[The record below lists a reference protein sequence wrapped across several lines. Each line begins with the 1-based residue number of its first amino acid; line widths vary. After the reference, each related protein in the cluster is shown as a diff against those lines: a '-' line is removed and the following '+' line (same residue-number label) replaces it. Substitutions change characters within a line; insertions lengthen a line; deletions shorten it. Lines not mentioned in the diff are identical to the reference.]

1 MRARCRKIF
10 CQRTTN
16 SITHVL
22 ANFQLKQ
29 TIPDFFL
36 ELQIF
41 REKKIKRKYRNKKG
55 NFFIALF
62 QKNTYLGIIFQGDE
76 NCIFDGRCVF
86 LYQILV

>member
-16 SITHVL
+16 SITHVQ

-36 ELQIF
+36 EFQIF
-41 REKKIKRKYRNKKG
+41 IEKKNKKK
-55 NFFIALF
+55 I
-62 QKNTYLGIIFQGDE
+62 QK
-76 NCIFDGRCVF
+76 
-86 LYQILV
+86 